1 MCWTGDTLFAV
12 RLALICGEA
21 AGARLLQALACSA
34 HEVVAVLAS
43 GPAQAVAARLGHRP
57 QPLARVR
64 ALTGQACDVA
74 PGTVRREG
82 SSTLVAC
89 ADEWL
94 QLRR

>member
-1 MCWTGDTLFAV
+1 MCWTGDTFFAV

-21 AGARLLQALACSA
+21 AG
-34 HEVVAVLAS
+34 
-43 GPAQAVAARLGHRP
+43 ARLGHRP

-94 QLRR
+94 RLRR